1 MSNSTVELYEKV
13 AKIVKVNLEGNKHRA
28 LIDAFTQKRQG
39 PHMNPSC

>member
-1 MSNSTVELYEKV
+1 MSERTVELYEIV
-13 AKIVKVNLEGNKHRA
+13 AKIAKVTLEGNKNRA

>member
-1 MSNSTVELYEKV
+1 MSERTVELYEIV
-13 AKIVKVNLEGNKHRA
+13 AKIAKVTLEGNKHRA